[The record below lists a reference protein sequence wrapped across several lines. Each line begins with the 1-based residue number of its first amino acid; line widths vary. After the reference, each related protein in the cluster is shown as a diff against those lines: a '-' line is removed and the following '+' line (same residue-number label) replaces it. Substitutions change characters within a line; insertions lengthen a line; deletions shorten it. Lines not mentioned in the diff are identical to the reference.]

1 MSEENDCNIKLEKRK
16 RELEFDSSDTLEK
29 KLNLDINSKKQDLLI
44 FSNKNKNEHVFNE
57 DLLNTSHATTTATFG
72 NKDKTQQEELCT
84 FDEEAQNEELF
95 NGVPIS
101 QLTKSQ
107 LKKYKRML
115 NWQAVK
121 KEKRAKE
128 KLKTKHKKHEA
139 KLNNVDLGPNRKQL
153 KNVKMANS
161 ACQIGIVIDL
171 SFDELMINKDMGKVI
186 KQILRIYTENR
197 RAKAPM
203 QLHLTSFSG
212 RNKEEMS
219 KHNGYENWDM
229 HFHEKDYLDVFSKEK
244 LVYLTSES
252 NNVIQ
257 ELNQNK
263 MYIIGGLV
271 DHNSHKGICY
281 KKAVEQGI
289 DHGQLPISEYF
300 NMKTRK
306 VFTINQVFEI
316 LLRVS
321 EGRTFKEAFETV
333 LPKRINMQPTD
344 NSVNNDQ
351 K

>member
-171 SFDELMINKDMGKVI
+171 SFDELMINK
-186 KQILRIYTENR
+186 
-197 RAKAPM
+197 
-203 QLHLTSFSG
+203 
-212 RNKEEMS
+212 
-219 KHNGYENWDM
+219 
-229 HFHEKDYLDVFSKEK
+229 VF
-244 LVYLTSES
+244 YLTIILMSF
-252 NNVIQ
+252 
-257 ELNQNK
+257 NQSYNF
-263 MYIIGGLV
+263 MYILKYQ
-271 DHNSHKGICY
+271 NMN
-281 KKAVEQGI
+281 
-289 DHGQLPISEYF
+289 F
-300 NMKTRK
+300 NNIFIAK
-306 VFTINQVFEI
+306 
-316 LLRVS
+316 
-321 EGRTFKEAFETV
+321 
-333 LPKRINMQPTD
+333 
-344 NSVNNDQ
+344 
-351 K
+351 